1 MNTSKPPSG
10 NVRTVRVLSS
20 SEAQNAAPWSLTQF
34 NKTDGQR
41 THRRPGDKAKPSANP
56 SNSTPDAPS
65 ADLRRIE
72 QNAHDEAYASGYEA
86 GMAAANAE
94 VERLRWLAE
103 SAGSVFSEFEQS
115 LAPQLVAL
123 AVALAREVLH
133 REIQIDRTSLI
144 GIVREAFD
152 QLTGAESQKRL
163 FVHPADAEL
172 LRAHMGDELKIGAW
186 TVIEDLRIEPGSCRI
201 LTQQSEIDASM
212 EGRWR
217 RVIARLGQELP
228 WRESEGPA

>member
-1 MNTSKPPSG
+1 MNTSKPSG
-10 NVRTVRVLSS
+10 TGGRTVRVLSS
-20 SEAQNAAPWSLTQF
+20 SEAQQAAPWSLTQF
-34 NKTDGQR
+34 SKPEGLR
-41 THRRPGDKAKPSANP
+41 TQRRPGDRTQTPASPGV
-56 SNSTPDAPS
+56 TPDVPA

-72 QNAHDEAYASGYEA
+72 QNAHDEAYAVGYEA

-115 LAPQLVAL
+115 LAPQLVSL

-133 REIQIDRTSLI
+133 REIQTDHSALI

-228 WRESEGPA
+228 WRDPEGQS